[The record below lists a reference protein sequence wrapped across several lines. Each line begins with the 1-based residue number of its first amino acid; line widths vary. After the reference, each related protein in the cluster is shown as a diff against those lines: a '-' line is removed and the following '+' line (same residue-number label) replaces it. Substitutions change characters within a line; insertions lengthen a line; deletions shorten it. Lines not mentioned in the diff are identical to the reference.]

1 MSTGLHLLLID
12 PQNDF
17 CDLPGAALPVTGAD
31 ADLTR
36 VATLVDRL
44 GARLDR
50 IHVTLDSHQPVD
62 IAHPVWW
69 CNADGEAP
77 APFTLITVGDV
88 ESGLWR
94 ARDPQQQAHS
104 VDYVRA
110 LATRARHALVIWP
123 EHCLIGGWGHQLH
136 AGCATAL
143 QAWGRQ
149 TLRTVD
155 YVFKGMNPGTEH
167 YSALC
172 AEVPDPADPGTR
184 PDPAWIARL
193 AGADTVLIAGQ
204 ALSHCVASTVRDLAD
219 ALGDASR
226 LLLLDDCSSPVA
238 GFEALGREFVDEMV
252 ARGMRVE
259 RSDRV
264 QRQAA

>member
-1 MSTGLHLLLID
+1 M
-12 PQNDF
+12 
-17 CDLPGAALPVTGAD
+17 
-31 ADLTR
+31 
-36 VATLVDRL
+36 
-44 GARLDR
+44 
-50 IHVTLDSHQPVD
+50 
-62 IAHPVWW
+62 
-69 CNADGEAP
+69 
-77 APFTLITVGDV
+77 
-88 ESGLWR
+88 
-94 ARDPQQQAHS
+94 
-104 VDYVRA
+104 
-110 LATRARHALVIWP
+110 
-123 EHCLIGGWGHQLH
+123 
-136 AGCATAL
+136 
-143 QAWGRQ
+143 GRQ

-193 AGADTVLIAGQ
+193 AGADTLLIAGQ